1 VNEPVRIAEG
11 VHRCGTDLVNW
22 YLVEE
27 GGRVTIVDCGAPGYW
42 PQLDPSLEAIGRAR
56 SDVDAVVLTH
66 GDSDH
71 VGFSERLR
79 SEAGVT
85 VWAPEGDAKLV
96 REGKVKKTEGSPL
109 PYLRYP
115 FAYRL
120 LFHLVRNGGAKVPAV
135 ANLSTYD
142 GGQRLEVPG
151 NPVAVHTPGH
161 TRGHCV
167 LQFGDVLLAGDAI
180 CTLNPLTGR
189 RGPQVMPKAFDTD
202 SAEALASIDLLPEAS
217 VIGVGHGDPWT
228 EGTAAAKDRARE
240 AGPT

>member
-1 VNEPVRIAEG
+1 MNEPVRIAEG

-42 PQLDPSLEAIGRAR
+42 PQLDPSLAAIGRAR

-96 REGKVKKTEGSPL
+96 REGKIKKTEGSPL

-115 FAYRL
+115 FASRL
-120 LFHLVRNGGAKVPAV
+120 LFHLARNGGIRSRRSRISRRTTAARRSRFRGTRWRFTRPA
-135 ANLSTYD
+135 
-142 GGQRLEVPG
+142 
-151 NPVAVHTPGH
+151 TP
-161 TRGHCV
+161 
-167 LQFGDVLLAGDAI
+167 A
-180 CTLNPLTGR
+180 
-189 RGPQVMPKAFDTD
+189 
-202 SAEALASIDLLPEAS
+202 
-217 VIGVGHGDPWT
+217 
-228 EGTAAAKDRARE
+228 GTAFCSSATCCSPATPSARS
-240 AGPT
+240 TL